1 MKKLFEED
9 DHEQDKMER
18 ARILMAVIPVVLI
31 LLILAFMLIKSRI
44 GQGREDKE
52 DLQQSIMDYAD
63 EKMRYR
69 QGTDA
74 ACRFLVGFG
83 RGSQCR
89 SGRFRGGGWHISEP
103 GGGRKGVGKGG
114 CGGPKR
120 DGRGGSNPAGF
131 GGDCDPL

>member
-63 EKMRYR
+63 GSRRCLPIRRRSQQQLQVQTRRGPGKGIMHPLQQKKMRSR
-69 QGTDA
+69 QPQRIKT
-74 ACRFLVGFG
+74 RQERGFNRSREG
-83 RGSQCR
+83 RR
-89 SGRFRGGGWHISEP
+89 LP
-103 GGGRKGVGKGG
+103 LLT
-114 CGGPKR
+114 KR
-120 DGRGGSNPAGF
+120 
-131 GGDCDPL
+131 

>member
-63 EKMRYR
+63 EKNEA
-69 QGTDA
+69 Q
-74 ACRFLVGFG
+74 
-83 RGSQCR
+83 
-89 SGRFRGGGWHISEP
+89 
-103 GGGRKGVGKGG
+103 
-114 CGGPKR
+114 
-120 DGRGGSNPAGF
+120 AGE
-131 GGDCDPL
+131 